1 MVIALSEDLRG
12 AAIQV
17 ANKLRGQG
25 RFVLRIV
32 VHISRGCLKR
42 MFSSRAVDI
51 VLGKKK
57 KMAWA
62 YSYADRVGAK
72 RVLLVA
78 PTEWAAGKVRIK
90 YLRASKGREE
100 EATNEEDVPFSE
112 LK

>member
-1 MVIALSEDLRG
+1 M
-12 AAIQV
+12 
-17 ANKLRGQG
+17 
-25 RFVLRIV
+25 
-32 VHISRGCLKR
+32 
-42 MFSSRAVDI
+42 DI

>member
-1 MVIALSEDLRG
+1 MSEDLRG

-25 RFVLRIV
+25 RFVLRIEFPYLPRLAET
-32 VHISRGCLKR
+32 H
-42 MFSSRAVDI
+42 FSGRAVDI